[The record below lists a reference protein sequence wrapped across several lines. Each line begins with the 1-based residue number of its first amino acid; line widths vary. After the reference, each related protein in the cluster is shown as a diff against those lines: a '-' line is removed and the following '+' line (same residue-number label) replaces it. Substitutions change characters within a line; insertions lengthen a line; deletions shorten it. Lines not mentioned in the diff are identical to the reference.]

1 MIKKVELTNF
11 YSFGKTTIELHP
23 ETNILIGINGSGKSN
38 FLKALRLLKEG
49 MVGMGLR
56 KYILDFLGGFNNMFH
71 KASSEKDAN
80 SQRTISLEFT
90 IDASILK
97 KYSEHEVFSSD
108 IIYTI
113 SIVESPGLKNYTV
126 NESLGSKNGDHFLTF
141 EDGKLFSFSL
151 NSNKAWRF
159 SSIDGWAWTRMEDF
173 DSGNLAL
180 RYMLIYDDT
189 PSMRAINAFRKGV
202 RDIVIYDYFDT
213 TPNSLIRRPILP
225 TSENRLSSGGANLT
239 QSLNTLKI
247 NHKDFYRKVVEM
259 LREVNPN
266 FEGFDFNFIGGNIEL
281 MLEERGFN
289 SSIHV
294 SNISDGTLRYLCLLA
309 IVCNP
314 NRGKLI
320 CIDEPELG
328 LHPDMILNLA
338 NAIKDA
344 SANSTFVIL
353 THSEN
358 LLNYFD
364 IENLRVFEK
373 DEQNGTIVKS
383 FSTDQ
388 FAEWYE
394 DYTIGQMWKQGD
406 FGGVRYGN

>member
-49 MVGMGLR
+49 VVGMGLK
-56 KYILDFLGGFNNMFH
+56 KYVLDHLGGFDSIYH
-71 KASSEKDAN
+71 KSRYKQSSNE
-80 SQRTISLEFT
+80 ISIIFT
-90 IDASILK
+90 FDASLVQHQPEFLYK
-97 KYSEHEVFSSD
+97 EED
-108 IIYTI
+108 IIYRITLI
-113 SIVESPGLKNYTV
+113 KSPGLQNYYV
-126 NESLGSKNGDHFLTF
+126 DESLYRSGGEYSYLSIMHGLIQLT
-141 EDGKLFSFSL
+141 ERTSG
-151 NSNKAWRF
+151 A
-159 SSIDGWAWTRMEDF
+159 
-173 DSGNLAL
+173 GNLISSLEDELDPQELAL
-180 RYMLIYDDT
+180 KQVQVNNDNLF
-189 PSMRAINAFRKGV
+189 AINVIRKHI
-202 RDIVIYDYFDT
+202 RDIFIYDYFDT
-213 TPNSLIRRPILP
+213 MPGSAIRRPMLA
-225 TSENRLSSGGANLT
+225 TSENYLTSNGSNLT
-239 QSLNTLKI
+239 QLLNTIKI
-247 NHKDFYRKVVEM
+247 NYKDSYRKIVEM

-309 IVCNP
+309 IICNP

-338 NAIKDA
+338 SAIKDA
-344 SANSTFVIL
+344 AADSTFVIL

>member
-49 MVGMGLR
+49 VVGMGLK
-56 KYILDFLGGFNNMFH
+56 KYIFDYLGGFDNMFH
-71 KASSEKDAN
+71 KANEPQNSETERRIAID
-80 SQRTISLEFT
+80 FT
-90 IDASILK
+90 FDGDEIVK
-97 KYSEHEVFSSD
+97 HWGSEG
-108 IIYTI
+108 
-113 SIVESPGLKNYTV
+113 SPGDYVYRIFFIKSNSLLNYTV
-126 NESLGSKNGDHFLTF
+126 LESLRRTDGLEMLKYTNSSFLSYQIKNGGPN
-141 EDGKLFSFSL
+141 EDDFYFPEDSDSRELLLRNMQAKSESFGI
-151 NSNKAWRF
+151 NV
-159 SSIDGWAWTRMEDF
+159 
-173 DSGNLAL
+173 
-180 RYMLIYDDT
+180 
-189 PSMRAINAFRKGV
+189 INAIRKNI
-202 RDIVIYDYFDT
+202 RELFIYEYFDT
-213 TPNSLIRRPILP
+213 MPGGALRRPMLP
-225 TSENRLSSGGANLT
+225 TSENHLAPNGSNLT
-239 QSLNTLKI
+239 QLLNTIKI
-247 NHKDFYRKVVEM
+247 NHKDSYRKIVEM

-309 IVCNP
+309 IICNP

-338 NAIKDA
+338 SAIKDA
-344 SANSTFVIL
+344 AADSTFVIL

>member
-49 MVGMGLR
+49 MVGIGLR

-71 KASSEKDAN
+71 KASSAKDAN

-97 KYSEHEVFSSD
+97 KYSEHKILSTD
-108 IIYTI
+108 IVYTI

-126 NESLGSKNGDHFLTF
+126 NESLHSTSGLNFLEF
-141 EDGKLFSFSL
+141 NDGLLKFFKL
-151 NSNKAWRF
+151 NSEGVDKEWYEIEN
-159 SSIDGWAWTRMEDF
+159 F

-180 RYMLIYDDT
+180 KHLIIKDYNPEMNT
-189 PSMRAINAFRKGV
+189 ANAFRKGI

-213 TPNSLIRRPILP
+213 TPNSPIRRPILP
-225 TSENRLSSGGANLT
+225 TSENRLSADGSNLT
-239 QSLNTLKI
+239 QLLNTIKI
-247 NHKDFYRKVVEM
+247 NHKDVYRKVVEM
-259 LREVNPN
+259 LEEVNPN
-266 FEGFDFNFIGGNIEL
+266 FSGFDFNFIGGNIEL

-309 IVCNP
+309 VIFNP
-314 NRGKLI
+314 SKGRLI

-328 LHPDMILNLA
+328 LHPDMLLNLA
-338 NAIKDA
+338 SAIKEVSSDCLFII
-344 SANSTFVIL
+344 S
-353 THSEN
+353 THSDN

-364 IENLRVFEK
+364 VENLKIFEK

>member
-49 MVGMGLR
+49 VVGMGLKR
-56 KYILDFLGGFNNMFH
+56 YIFDFLGGFDNMFH
-71 KASSEKDAN
+71 KAS
-80 SQRTISLEFT
+80 
-90 IDASILK
+90 
-97 KYSEHEVFSSD
+97 
-108 IIYTI
+108 
-113 SIVESPGLKNYTV
+113 ESPNQEIERRITLDFTFDGDEIVKHWGGEVSPGDYIYRIYFIKSNSLLNYTV
-126 NESLGSKNGDHFLTF
+126 LESLRRTDGLEILKFSNSSFLSSQIKNGGPN
-141 EDGKLFSFSL
+141 E
-151 NSNKAWRF
+151 
-159 SSIDGWAWTRMEDF
+159 EDF
-173 DSGNLAL
+173 YLPEDSDSRELLLRNLLAKSESFGINLINAL
-180 RYMLIYDDT
+180 RKNIRELL
-189 PSMRAINAFRKGV
+189 
-202 RDIVIYDYFDT
+202 IYDYFDT
-213 TPNSLIRRPILP
+213 TINSLIRRPILP
-225 TSENRLSSGGANLT
+225 SSEKLLSANGSNLT
-239 QSLNTLKI
+239 QLLNTIKI
-247 NHKDFYRKVVEM
+247 NYKDSYRKIIEM
-259 LREVNPN
+259 LKEVNPN
-266 FEGFDFNFIGGNIEL
+266 FEGFDFYLTGSNIEL

-353 THSEN
+353 THSES
-358 LLNYFD
+358 LLNYFE

-373 DEQNGTIVKS
+373 DEQNGTTVKS

>member
-49 MVGMGLR
+49 VVGMGLKR
-56 KYILDFLGGFNNMFH
+56 YIFDYLGGFDNMFH
-71 KASSEKDAN
+71 KAS
-80 SQRTISLEFT
+80 
-90 IDASILK
+90 
-97 KYSEHEVFSSD
+97 
-108 IIYTI
+108 
-113 SIVESPGLKNYTV
+113 ESPNQEIERRITLDFTFDGDEIVKHWGGEVSPGDYIYRIYFIKSNSLLNYTV
-126 NESLGSKNGDHFLTF
+126 LESLRRTDGLEILKFSNSSFLSSQIKNGGPN
-141 EDGKLFSFSL
+141 E
-151 NSNKAWRF
+151 
-159 SSIDGWAWTRMEDF
+159 EDF
-173 DSGNLAL
+173 YLPEDSDSRELLLRNLLAKSESFGINLINAL
-180 RYMLIYDDT
+180 RKNIRELL
-189 PSMRAINAFRKGV
+189 
-202 RDIVIYDYFDT
+202 IYDYFDT
-213 TPNSLIRRPILP
+213 TINSLIRRPILP
-225 TSENRLSSGGANLT
+225 SSEKLLSANGSNLT
-239 QSLNTLKI
+239 QLLNTIKI
-247 NHKDFYRKVVEM
+247 NYKDSYRRIIEM
-259 LREVNPN
+259 LKEVNPN
-266 FEGFDFNFIGGNIEL
+266 FEGFDFYLTGSNIEL

-353 THSEN
+353 THSES

>member
-49 MVGMGLR
+49 IAGIGLK
-56 KYILDFLGGFNNMFH
+56 KYIFDYLGGFGNMFH
-71 KASSEKDAN
+71 KVASLKESSFPKFI
-80 SQRTISLEFT
+80 TLEFT
-90 IDASILK
+90 FDLSFLK
-97 KYSEHEVFSSD
+97 NGLDEEVGVGD
-108 IIYTI
+108 VIYTVVITESTSLQNFYVLEKI
-113 SIVESPGLKNYTV
+113 SRSDGFEYTDFTSANIKN
-126 NESLGSKNGDHFLTF
+126 SS
-141 EDGKLFSFSL
+141 EDYFFS
-151 NSNKAWRF
+151 
-159 SSIDGWAWTRMEDF
+159 EDF
-173 DSGNLAL
+173 DFSELGLRSLVIRNDNADTRVLNAL
-180 RYMLIYDDT
+180 KKSI
-189 PSMRAINAFRKGV
+189 
-202 RDIVIYDYFDT
+202 RDIFIYEYFDT
-213 TPNSLIRRPILP
+213 MPGGALRRPMLP
-225 TSENRLSSGGANLT
+225 TSENHLTPNGSNLT
-239 QSLNTLKI
+239 QLLNTIKI
-247 NHKDFYRKVVEM
+247 NFKDSYRKIVEL

-309 IVCNP
+309 IICNP

-338 NAIKDA
+338 SAIKDA
-344 SANSTFVIL
+344 ADTSTFVIL
-353 THSEN
+353 THSES

-388 FAEWYE
+388 FSEWYE

>member
-49 MVGMGLR
+49 MVGMGLK
-56 KYILDFLGGFNNMFH
+56 KYIIDHLGGFDNMFH
-71 KASSEKDAN
+71 KAASKN
-80 SQRTISLEFT
+80 SNLPRVISLEFT
-90 IDASILK
+90 FDGPVIENYLQEKTRIGDVSYSISIAQSDSLLNYFVIEKLSRSDGFEYDIDARAYRLKGENPNRDYYFSDELDSRELSFRSLLVRNDNTDTRILNALK
-97 KYSEHEVFSSD
+97 KIIRD
-108 IIYTI
+108 II
-113 SIVESPGLKNYTV
+113 
-126 NESLGSKNGDHFLTF
+126 
-141 EDGKLFSFSL
+141 
-151 NSNKAWRF
+151 
-159 SSIDGWAWTRMEDF
+159 
-173 DSGNLAL
+173 
-180 RYMLIYDDT
+180 
-189 PSMRAINAFRKGV
+189 
-202 RDIVIYDYFDT
+202 IYDYFDT
-213 TPNSLIRRPILP
+213 TPGSSIRRPMLSS
-225 TSENRLSSGGANLT
+225 SENYLSSNGSNLT
-239 QSLNTLKI
+239 QLLNTIKI
-247 NHKDFYRKVVEM
+247 NYKDSYRKIVEM

-344 SANSTFVIL
+344 AATSTFVIL
-353 THSEN
+353 THSES

-373 DEQNGTIVKS
+373 DEQNGSIVKS

-388 FAEWYE
+388 FVEWYE

>member
-23 ETNILIGINGSGKSN
+23 ETSILIGINGSGKSN

-49 MVGMGLR
+49 VVGMGLK
-56 KYILDFLGGFNNMFH
+56 KYIFDYLGGFDNMFH
-71 KASSEKDAN
+71 K
-80 SQRTISLEFT
+80 THISKENPPP
-90 IDASILK
+90 IIILK
-97 KYSEHEVFSSD
+97 FTFDQLILKHYLKDKELIGGD
-108 IIYTI
+108 IIYEI
-113 SIVESPGLKNYTV
+113 SIAGSSSLQNYYAFEKISRTDGFEYSEFSDIYLKTNKYNGNDQNKDYYFDEEFDAGELGLR
-126 NESLGSKNGDHFLTF
+126 SLIVRNNDISTGA
-141 EDGKLFSFSL
+141 L
-151 NSNKAWRF
+151 NALKK
-159 SSIDGWAWTRMEDF
+159 SI
-173 DSGNLAL
+173 
-180 RYMLIYDDT
+180 
-189 PSMRAINAFRKGV
+189 
-202 RDIVIYDYFDT
+202 RDIFIYDYFDT
-213 TPNSLIRRPILP
+213 SPGSLLRRPMLP
-225 TSENRLSSGGANLT
+225 TSENLLSPNGSNLT
-239 QSLNTLKI
+239 QLLNTIKI
-247 NHKDFYRKVVEM
+247 NYKDSYRKIVEM

-344 SANSTFVIL
+344 AATSTFVIL
-353 THSEN
+353 THSES

-388 FAEWYE
+388 FSEWYE